1 MSSQPPSPRK
11 SRTAFVN
18 QLAMAMELPFIM
30 IGGTLIGGVLGWLLD
45 RWLHTGPVFMLILGF
60 LGFAG
65 GVWDVVRTL
74 MRQG

>member
-30 IGGTLIGGVLGWLLD
+30 IGGTLIGGGLGWLLD